1 MKNIGPKIEKIYEI
15 NQITQKNQI
24 KDKLQLNE
32 LEKSIEFCN
41 KNLMNQREI
50 TRKKEE
56 KTND

>member
-1 MKNIGPKIEKIYEI
+1 MKNIGPKMEKIYEI
-15 NQITQKNQI
+15 NQITYKNQI

-32 LEKSIEFCN
+32 LAKSIESCN